1 MKQKYFYLLFIYN
14 YFSNIHFNLM
24 VEKVTSKI
32 ELSGALALLDSSEYN
47 KVLFFIDKQER
58 LNSFF
63 TYKGRVVELNKLKL
77 KIAMNKISKK
87 DAEEELRNNIIAA
100 AKMGEWL
107 VFTTDK
113 NSNFSALDF
122 FKDFSFGCKGA
133 EWFKTSDHL
142 TREFYVKNK
151 ILKDDLDYDNFKN
164 KGFWNAKSSFKM
176 VFLSNCEDED
186 VSELMKHNSDELFNF
201 VYIK

>member
-1 MKQKYFYLLFIYN
+1 
-14 YFSNIHFNLM
+14 M
-24 VEKVTSKI
+24 VEKVSSKI
-32 ELSGALALLDSSEYN
+32 ELSDALALLDASEYS
-47 KVLFFIDKQER
+47 KVLFFIDKLER

-107 VFTTDK
+107 VFTSDK
-113 NSNFSALDF
+113 NSNFNALEF
-122 FKDFSFGCKGA
+122 FKDFSLGCKGG

-164 KGFWNAKSSFKM
+164 KGCWNPKSSFKM
-176 VFLSNCEDED
+176 VFLSNSEDED
-186 VSELMKHNSDELFNF
+186 VAELMKHNSDELFKF